1 MDIEQDDAV
10 SQLGGL
16 ALGQVLQD
24 LGVVGA
30 DSDLS
35 RIGLGSKKTATTP
48 ALHREEIYRND
59 FDDDADDDIKL
70 GPVGQD
76 DEDDTIMEDVTNLRK
91 TPVNREPGRGT
102 FLVRGEEEDFADED
116 E

>member
-59 FDDDADDDIKL
+59 FDDDADDDIK
-70 GPVGQD
+70 
-76 DEDDTIMEDVTNLRK
+76 
-91 TPVNREPGRGT
+91 
-102 FLVRGEEEDFADED
+102 
-116 E
+116 